1 MVGSAGK
8 SSESLPSKPKLSSN
22 SGGTNGLLA
31 HRGRLT
37 LVQDASGLWQQRGVG
52 RAAYSGYRKCDFPNA
67 SHIGGLGNGPKC
79 ASHTQRE

>member
-1 MVGSAGK
+1 MMVGSAGK

-37 LVQDASGLWQQRGVG
+37 LVQDASGVG